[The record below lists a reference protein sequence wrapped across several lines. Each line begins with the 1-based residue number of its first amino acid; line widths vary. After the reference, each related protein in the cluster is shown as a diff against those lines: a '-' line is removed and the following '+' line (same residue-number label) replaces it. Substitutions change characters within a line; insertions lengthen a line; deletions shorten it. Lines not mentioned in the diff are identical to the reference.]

1 MAVEGPEW
9 LCAPSHELCGFWAGT
24 GDFHRACGTP
34 WPHCWSSVWTAP
46 VTWGDGLQ
54 TLAFHGHICSQ
65 AFDQAVAKDA
75 YLAIGFFQRGVAN
88 FQLER

>member
-1 MAVEGPEW
+1 M
-9 LCAPSHELCGFWAGT
+9 
-24 GDFHRACGTP
+24 
-34 WPHCWSSVWTAP
+34 
-46 VTWGDGLQ
+46 TWGDGLQ